1 MASNADRFGPAS
13 PSSPGPTGTG
23 PEDTGRDL
31 TGTLQRIISTACELT
46 SARRGAL
53 LVTES
58 DWNVREFVTCGLT
71 DEESTEVAGLP
82 RLHGLLEL
90 LLESEQPVRLNSLR
104 DHPAAQHLPHHELA
118 ATLLAVPVHLR
129 DAAYGHLYLADKKD
143 EQDFTA
149 ADEQTAVALGRA
161 AALAIENFRLLG
173 QQQRRQRWL
182 EGCSELTA
190 LLLEEVDLAATTRLA
205 TQRFREISGAEYAAV
220 ILVDPADPDQ
230 LVYQAA
236 TGLGDLPGPGI
247 RVPRR
252 GLAAAVL
259 DSGEPIVTE
268 RLLDDPRFDPG
279 PDPQEDL
286 SVLGLTMV
294 LPLAAPGQQ
303 FGVLFVGW
311 RRDSPAA
318 PVAAREGDLVRT
330 FANHTA
336 LVLLRVRAQEAR
348 NRRERWLEAAAEMA
362 RLLLGEVDRDEAMR
376 LLVDHLREVSGADVA
391 GVLLADPTDP
401 DGVFVVVFEGG
412 GIVPAPPDLRIPRAG
427 LLARVLDSGEPVV
440 SDDYPHLPGHD
451 PPQEWR
457 NALAGVG
464 LGMMVPFAADGKVLG
479 TLFVAWRR
487 GSPQAHLAREEV
499 VQVQTFAAL
508 AALALQ
514 RVRTQGD
521 QEHLAVLEE
530 RERIAHEM
538 RDVVVQQLFGVSLRL
553 RSAGGLSSEPVVRQR
568 LSDVLDDLDRTS
580 RQVRS
585 AIFGGDDD
593 HDSPDLPDTSE
604 SQGPLDEHDRADRQD
619 SANGH
624 GEQDGRR
631 GHRFFGTGT

>member
-13 PSSPGPTGTG
+13 PSSPGHEDSG
-23 PEDTGRDL
+23 PEDAGQDL
-31 TGTLQRIISTACELT
+31 TETLQQIVSTACELV
-46 SARRGAL
+46 SARSGAL

-58 DWNVREFVTCGLT
+58 DWNVRELVTCGLT
-71 DEESTEVAGLP
+71 DEESSEVAGLP

-104 DHPAAQHLPHHELA
+104 DHPTAHHLPHHELA

-129 DAAYGHLYLADKKD
+129 DAAYGHLYLADKAD
-143 EQDFTA
+143 GQDFTA
-149 ADEQTAVALGRA
+149 ADEQTVVALGSA
-161 AALAIENFRLLG
+161 AALAIENHRLLG
-173 QQQRRQRWL
+173 QEQRRQRWL
-182 EGCSELTA
+182 EGCSELTS
-190 LLLEEVDLAATTRLA
+190 LLLDEVDLAATTRLA
-205 TQRFREISGAEYAAV
+205 TRRFREISGAEYAAV

-236 TGLGDLPGPGI
+236 AGLADLPAPGT

-259 DSGEPIVTE
+259 DSGEPIVTD

-279 PDPQEDL
+279 PDPHEDL

-318 PVAAREGDLVRT
+318 PVAAREGELVRT

-336 LVLLRVRAQEAR
+336 LVLLRVEAQEAR

-401 DGVFVVVFEGG
+401 GSVFVVVFEGG
-412 GIVPAPPDLRIPRAG
+412 GLVPAPPDLRIPRAG
-427 LLARVLDSGEPVV
+427 LLARVLDTGEPVV
-440 SDDYPHLPGHD
+440 SDDYPNEPGHD
-451 PPQEWR
+451 PPAAWH
-457 NALAGVG
+457 NALAAVG
-464 LGMMVPFAADGKVLG
+464 LGMMLPLTTDGEVLG

-487 GSPQAHLAREEV
+487 GSPQAPLAREEAV
-499 VQVQTFAAL
+499 RIQIFADV

-521 QEHLAVLEE
+521 REHLAVLEE
-530 RERIAHEM
+530 RDRIALEM
-538 RDVVVQQLFGVSLRL
+538 RDVIVQQLFGVSLRL

-585 AIFGGDDD
+585 AIFGDDD
-593 HDSPDLPDTSE
+593 HDDHDGYAHAHRGADGS
-604 SQGPLDEHDRADRQD
+604 LDV
-619 SANGH
+619 NGA
-624 GEQDGRR
+624 R
-631 GHRFFGTGT
+631 

>member
-13 PSSPGPTGTG
+13 PSSPGT
-23 PEDTGRDL
+23 EDTGQEL
-31 TGTLQRIISTACELT
+31 TETLQRIISSACDLM
-46 SARRGAL
+46 SARCGAL

-71 DEESTEVAGLP
+71 DEESSEVAELP

-90 LLESEQPVRLNSLR
+90 LLESDRPIRLNSLR
-104 DHPAAQHLPHHELA
+104 DHPAARHLPSHDLA
-118 ATLLAVPVHLR
+118 STLLAVPVHLR
-129 DAAYGHLYLADKKD
+129 DAPYGHLYLADKKD
-143 EQDFTA
+143 GQEFTA
-149 ADEQTAVALGRA
+149 TDEQTAVSLARA

-182 EGCSELTA
+182 EVCSELTA
-190 LLLEEVDLAATTRLA
+190 MLLDEVDLAATTRLA
-205 TQRFREISGAEYAAV
+205 TRRFREISGAEYAAV
-220 ILVDPADPDQ
+220 ILVDPADPGR
-230 LVYQAA
+230 LVYQAV
-236 TGLGDLPGPGI
+236 TGLGDLPLPGTS
-247 RVPRR
+247 VPRR

-259 DSGEPIVTE
+259 DSGEPIVTDH
-268 RLLDDPRFDPG
+268 LLDDPRFDPG

-294 LPLAAPGQQ
+294 LPLGGSGELV
-303 FGVLFVGW
+303 GVLFVGW

-318 PVAAREGDLVRT
+318 RVAAREGELVRT

-348 NRRERWLEAAAEMA
+348 SRRERWLEAAAEMA

-391 GVLLADPTDP
+391 GVLLADPIDP
-401 DGVFVVVFEGG
+401 GSVFVVVFEGG
-412 GIVPAPPDLRIPRAG
+412 GLVPAPPDLRIPRAG

-440 SDDYPHLPGHD
+440 SDDYPNELGHD
-451 PPQEWR
+451 PPPAWQK
-457 NALAGVG
+457 ALASVG
-464 LGMMVPFAADGKVLG
+464 LGMMLPLTTDGEVLG

-487 GSPQAHLAREEV
+487 GSPDAPLAREEV
-499 VQVQTFAAL
+499 VEVQIFADL

-521 QEHLAVLEE
+521 REHLAVLEE
-530 RERIAHEM
+530 RDRIAHEM
-538 RDVVVQQLFGVSLRL
+538 RDVIVQQLFGVSLRL

-585 AIFGGDDD
+585 AIFGGDDHD
-593 HDSPDLPDTSE
+593 HDHDHD
-604 SQGPLDEHDRADRQD
+604 HDRYD
-619 SANGH
+619 
-624 GEQDGRR
+624 
-631 GHRFFGTGT
+631 GHRSPGNGD